1 MKEYAPIIEMCLL
14 AVLEKGEVAI
24 KTICN
29 CNIPSHVMLV
39 EYKKLS
45 MKIEDISLYEKEKM
59 WGEVYEMFHQKSKEE
74 RIKVCKI
81 IHCISE
87 LL

>member
-1 MKEYAPIIEMCLL
+1 MKEYAPIVEMCLL
-14 AVLEKGEVAI
+14 EIFEKGEAAI

-29 CNIPSHVMLV
+29 CDVPSHVMLV
-39 EYKKLS
+39 EYEKLS
-45 MKIEDISLYEKEKM
+45 TRIEDIPPDEKEKM
-59 WGEVYEMFHQKSKEE
+59 WKEVYEMFPKKTKEE

-81 IHCISE
+81 IHCIPE